1 MPTSEYID
9 SVVDLAGKAL
19 DAYQPAELLHRALQ
33 PLDDGD
39 RLEDGTLFATI
50 EGGSKDLRSVTAVLG
65 TVQLAFDAAMV
76 VVSYTPEP
84 GGDERAQRI
93 GILQSLASQN
103 LAGEPAWTLEIET
116 LSGGSFLVR
125 VKALFTT
132 PKGRSDLVQVATIA
146 TAILA
151 GLVPPLGLPLL
162 VVTGLAAA
170 VTLAEN
176 TLKNEDTLEN
186 TVEKLLDRRRERETK
201 PEPSGPTDPRVEQFR
216 RHQRAARRRAEN
228 IKLKDELTSL
238 QNEVAKLTTQV
249 VDLQAARAANVT
261 VIRFEVTTAEQAAA

>member
-19 DAYQPAELLHRALQ
+19 DAYQPDRLLHRALQ
-33 PLDDGD
+33 PLDDDD

-93 GILQSLASQN
+93 AILQNLASHN
-103 LAGEPAWTLEIET
+103 LAGEPSWTLEIET
-116 LSGGSFLVR
+116 LSGGSFMVR

-146 TAILA
+146 TVILA

-162 VVTGLAAA
+162 VVTGVGAA

-176 TLKNEDTLEN
+176 TLGN
-186 TVEKLLDRRRERETK
+186 TVKGLFDRHRK
-201 PEPSGPTDPRVEQFR
+201 PQAEHQPWESLTAEQKFQITQDNAKR
-216 RHQRAARRRAEN
+216 TQQDIALE
-228 IKLKDELTSL
+228 DELNSL
-238 QNEVAKLTTQV
+238 REKVANLTTQV

-261 VIRFEVTTAEQAAA
+261 VIRFEVATGEQAAA